1 LKVTIVGSA
10 HPLRGGLAAYN
21 ERLAKAFQQQ
31 GHEVSIYTFRLQY
44 PGFLF
49 PGKTQYS
56 DAPPPKDLKIEVLVN
71 SINPFNWIK
80 VGRAIQ
86 RSRPDLVIIKYWL
99 PFMAPCLG
107 TIARIA
113 RGNGH
118 TKVISIIDN
127 IIPHERRVGDK
138 LLSKYFVKSCDAFIA
153 MSRSVMETMKMFD
166 DKKPT
171 VYCPHPLYDNFGAI
185 ISKEEAKVKLNLEL
199 NTNYLLFFGIIRPY
213 KGLDMLL
220 DAFYDERLRKYPL
233 KLIIAGEYYQDPQPI
248 LDLIEKY
255 KLKNRIISVNRF
267 IPDQDVAAY
276 FCASDI
282 VVQPYK
288 SATQSGITQIA
299 YHFNKPMIVTNVGG
313 LPEMVPNGEVGYVV
327 DTVPK
332 QIADAIVDYYENN
345 REAAFTARVMEEKKK
360 YSWEAMHGEI
370 VTLYGEL

>member
-1 LKVTIVGSA
+1 MKVTIVGSA